1 MKCWK
6 THIWSIIISITSWC
20 HRVQHYSVYLRC
32 HLDWRIIITL
42 QWFSQQEPSL
52 NNQHNLWSQHIFTRL
67 LLSFVI
73 FKKSFHK
80 LKWTPHHDLPSSV
93 KKVLINM
100 YTIILSLFFF
110 LHEEGIS
117 ATTNWANLH
126 QRLYI
131 INLFVKSFQHF
142 LQEVQEIIAEVWR
155 SN

>member
-1 MKCWK
+1 MKYWK
-6 THIWSIIISITSWC
+6 KPHLINNIHYKLVSHSATLFCLLKVSLRRIT
-20 HRVQHYSVYLRC
+20 
-32 HLDWRIIITL
+32 ITL
-42 QWFSQQEPSL
+42 HSFSQQEPSL
-52 NNQHNLWSQHIFTRL
+52 NIQHILWSQHIFTRL
-67 LLSFVI
+67 LLWFVI

-80 LKWTPHHDLPSSV
+80 SKRIPHHDLPSSV

-100 YTIILSLFFF
+100 YMIILSLFFF
-110 LHEEGIS
+110 LHEEGIN